1 MYIYIYIY
9 IYRERER
16 ERERERKITVK
27 KMHTTYIHIQ
37 TTVFHKRLYFDYSA
51 LQCTTVTTVTNM

>member
-9 IYRERER
+9 IYI
-16 ERERERKITVK
+16 ERERKITVK